1 MKFTHLQMT
10 YLFSEQVYKQ
20 TKFSALGAYFVS
32 YTVSHNEVGNEKN
45 KRADSRGLIVLHLIA
60 RF

>member
-1 MKFTHLQMT
+1 MT

-60 RF
+60 QF